1 MNDKE
6 WEPVVEKL
14 IEQTISGKVQ
24 WWPESKLDEVREN
37 VVGDGYCAEVMG
49 RRIAAYEFRYKRYSD
64 EDLWEWDE
72 DVAVEFVDA
81 DCKLLWRWPG
91 VSNRYRLVDAIRYQ
105 HANAKQFANEFLKA
119 M

>member
-37 VVGDGYCAEVMG
+37 VVHP
-49 RRIAAYEFRYKRYSD
+49 
-64 EDLWEWDE
+64 EDPYL
-72 DVAVEFVDA
+72 A
-81 DCKLLWRWPG
+81 
-91 VSNRYRLVDAIRYQ
+91 
-105 HANAKQFANEFLKA
+105 
-119 M
+119 